1 MDINMLRT
9 ASWGMCRAI
18 VAICMLCFS
27 CSVHAGKRLV
37 KVTEPTYE
45 DVTDFIF
52 GRIVVFNGKLGG
64 IVSSDGKVIVP
75 CVSPVVV
82 DGYSGSDGVA
92 YYYDDTTKRGTL
104 VDIDGNKVAELPDGV
119 LSNSF
124 QHFNKGQLHVF
135 TLEGSKLLPTMK
147 WGIAD
152 TSGRLIV
159 PTIYDAMGAMSEGLI
174 NAYINKKG
182 GYILPDGKVA
192 HQFVYDA
199 AYPFSNGV
207 AKVGK
212 IVHGKLKFGLIDKD
226 GQQVVPMEYDAMQ
239 DGFSDGL
246 KVVGKLDVKH
256 GKWSYGFIDATGK
269 VVIPLKFS
277 MAGTFNEG
285 LCAVKDNEHK
295 HNVAF
300 INIAGDIVIPYIEKS
315 DLFGMPMFNDGACIL
330 RCSGKAGAIGKDGSV
345 IVPFEYDNETFLDKS
360 PDFLRVN
367 GASFRQPVFVNGL
380 SIMRKKGK
388 WGVIDKTGKAII
400 PTEYEQI
407 IGSKTHAYFMV
418 KQKGKWGLVDAGGNM
433 LLPPAYQALKIN
445 ADEDMVCY
453 KENKK
458 WGFMKIED

>member
-1 MDINMLRT
+1 
-9 ASWGMCRAI
+9 
-18 VAICMLCFS
+18 
-27 CSVHAGKRLV
+27 
-37 KVTEPTYE
+37 
-45 DVTDFIF
+45 
-52 GRIVVFNGKLGG
+52 
-64 IVSSDGKVIVP
+64 
-75 CVSPVVV
+75 
-82 DGYSGSDGVA
+82 
-92 YYYDDTTKRGTL
+92 
-104 VDIDGNKVAELPDGV
+104 
-119 LSNSF
+119 
-124 QHFNKGQLHVF
+124 
-135 TLEGSKLLPTMK
+135 MK

-285 LCAVKDNEHK
+285 LCA
-295 HNVAF
+295 ARTMSTSTMLPLS
-300 INIAGDIVIPYIEKS
+300 IPPATLSFRISKS
-315 DLFGMPMFNDGACIL
+315 QTCLVC
-330 RCSGKAGAIGKDGSV
+330 RCSTMVLAYCVVRARL
-345 IVPFEYDNETFLDKS
+345 VP
-360 PDFLRVN
+360 
-367 GASFRQPVFVNGL
+367 
-380 SIMRKKGK
+380 
-388 WGVIDKTGKAII
+388 
-400 PTEYEQI
+400 
-407 IGSKTHAYFMV
+407 
-418 KQKGKWGLVDAGGNM
+418 
-433 LLPPAYQALKIN
+433 
-445 ADEDMVCY
+445 
-453 KENKK
+453 
-458 WGFMKIED
+458 